1 MPRRYLS
8 FAFLL
13 ALGVLIVLRPS
24 GDADALDP
32 RLETAIALYRT
43 EGAEKALPVFVRL
56 AKEFADARQRRD
68 EMTAIHYIGES
79 HWRLGNFDDSRSEL
93 DLALSME
100 RKSGNRLAE
109 GKTLNVRG
117 LLEWDLGNYDAAMK
131 DFQAAGTIGHNV
143 GDKKLEGSSLNN
155 LSLVY
160 DELGRYD
167 VSLAQYKRVL
177 ALYREADFPRGEGDT
192 LGNIGGVH
200 LLLGRF
206 REALPYY
213 EQALA
218 ISEKLKSKPSISQ
231 DHGNIAL
238 CLVGLGEIDEAI
250 DHFNQ
255 AIELARQTGM
265 QQDEAYWLMGKAN
278 GVMQKGRYDQ
288 GLEYHRASLTIYEKI
303 GAQAEL
309 LEALHDMGR
318 LHLLLGDPDSA
329 ERDFRRALDLAKEI
343 GLPRGIT
350 QNLLAL
356 GDLQYRAERLDA
368 AGALYEEARQ
378 RAEDAKEQHRL
389 AESDLRL
396 ALVHRDQGKNNEA
409 STEIDRALDSARDI
423 DARALEAEALVARSD
438 LDRRQGR
445 NDEALAGF
453 NEAEKLLAQIGD
465 PELLWQIYYGQALTF
480 EAKNNIKA
488 AIDALTAAVRL
499 IEGVRNRLQEQRFRA
514 GYVED
519 KYEVYIELVRLQLG
533 QGLTAEAFSTAERL
547 RARSYA
553 EQLGGRSTSSLSKQ
567 DRQRET
573 ELRERIR
580 QLQRSLT
587 EEDNEGQPI
596 HRQEALG
603 TFSRELLV
611 AEQEYQSFLDDRGAG
626 RSAPA
631 SRGGMP
637 SASDIQA
644 RLDDNEAVVEY
655 VVGRERLMIFVL
667 TSHGVAARM
676 TPVRRVDLDSRI
688 ALLRDLTRRPGTD
701 RWLKPAA
708 SLSAALLQ
716 PIEKDGLLEGVE
728 HLYIVPHG
736 VLNYLPFALLPIR
749 GAADGPEA
757 GGLLLDRFTLA
768 QLPAAAVLL
777 NDGQVRSGPASM
789 LAVAPARSRLRF
801 APEEAKSIDALF
813 KPHSRLLIGDGATE
827 SEFKRLAG
835 DYRVLHLATHGSFNN
850 LNPLLSGLELE
861 ADNLDD
867 GLLQVHEVLD
877 LRLSADLVT
886 LSACDTALGS
896 GYFTEVPAGDD
907 FVGMTRAFLS
917 AGSESVLATLW
928 EVDDQASVRL
938 MHRFYARINSAVA
951 PRGVAAALARAQREL
966 HASSALHHPYYWA
979 PFVLVGTETR
989 IGPAKAQVAEKST

>member
-1 MPRRYLS
+1 MQRRYLS
-8 FAFLL
+8 LAFLL
-13 ALGVLIVLRPS
+13 ALGVLIILRPS
-24 GDADALDP
+24 SNADALDP
-32 RLETAIALYRT
+32 RLETAIALYRA
-43 EGAEKALPVFVRL
+43 EGAEKALPEFERL
-56 AKEFADARQRRD
+56 AKEFAAARQARD
-68 EMTAIHYIGES
+68 ERTAIHYIGES
-79 HWRLGNFDDSRSEL
+79 HWRLGTFDEARAQL
-93 DLALSME
+93 DRALALE
-100 RKSGNRLAE
+100 RKAGDRHAE

-117 LLEWDLGNYDAAMK
+117 LLEWDLGHYDAATK
-131 DFQAAGTIGHNV
+131 DFQAANTIGREV
-143 GDKKLEGSSLNN
+143 DDKKLEGSSLNN

-167 VSLAQYKRVL
+167 VSLAQYRRVL
-177 ALYREADFPRGEGDT
+177 ELYREADFPRGEGDT
-192 LGNIGGVH
+192 LGNIGGVY

-206 REALPYY
+206 RDALPYY

-218 ISEKLKSKPSISQ
+218 ISEKLKSKPSMGQ

-238 CLVGLGEIDEAI
+238 CLVGLGEIDEAL
-250 DHFNQ
+250 DHFNR

-278 GVMQKGRYDQ
+278 GLMQKGRYDQ
-288 GLEYHRASLTIYEKI
+288 GLEFHRASLTIYEQI

-329 ERDFRRALDLAKEI
+329 ERDFKRALDLATSI

-350 QNLLAL
+350 QNLIAL

-368 AGALYEEARQ
+368 AAAHYKEAQQ
-378 RAEDAKEQHRL
+378 RAEEAKEQHLL

-396 ALVHRDQGKNNEA
+396 ALVHREQGKDREA
-409 STEIDRALDSARDI
+409 TLEIERALDIARDI
-423 DARALEAEALVARSD
+423 DAPALEAEALYARAD
-438 LDRRQGR
+438 LERRRGR
-445 NDEALAGF
+445 NDEALQGF

-465 PELLWQIYYGQALTF
+465 PDLLWQIYYGQALTF
-480 EAKNNIKA
+480 EAKGNRKA

-499 IEGVRNRLQEQRFRA
+499 IESVRNRLQEQRFRA

-553 EQLGGRSTSSLSKQ
+553 EQLGGRSSSKLSDR
-567 DRQRET
+567 DRQKET

-580 QLQRSLT
+580 QLQRALT
-587 EEDNEGQPI
+587 DEDSEGLPI
-596 HRQEALG
+596 YRQEALG
-603 TFSRELLV
+603 AFSRDLLV
-611 AEQEYQSFLDDRGAG
+611 AEQDYQSFLDDRSSGTGSRA
-626 RSAPA
+626 RRDEIPTA
-631 SRGGMP
+631 SGV
-637 SASDIQA
+637 QA
-644 RLDDNEAVVEY
+644 RLDDDEAVIEY
-655 VVGRERLMIFVL
+655 VVGRENLMVFVV
-667 TSHGVAARM
+667 TARGVAAR
-676 TPVRRVDLDSRI
+676 TVPVRRVDLDSRI
-688 ALLRDLTRRPGTD
+688 ALLRDLTRRPETD

-708 SLSAALLQ
+708 SLSAALLE
-716 PIEKDGLLEGVE
+716 PLEQDEMLRGIE
-728 HLYIVPHG
+728 HLYVVPHG
-736 VLNYLPFALLPIR
+736 VLNYLPFALLPVR
-749 GAADGPEA
+749 GGHDATGTAP
-757 GGLLLDRFTLA
+757 LLIDRFTLA

-777 NDGQVRSGPASM
+777 NEGPVRSGPASM

-801 APEEAKSIDALF
+801 APEEARSIDALF
-813 KPHSRLLIGDGATE
+813 KPHSRLLVGDSATE
-827 SEFKRLAG
+827 SQFKKLAG
-835 DYRVLHLATHGSFNN
+835 GYRVLHLATHGSFNK

-861 ADNLDD
+861 ADDIDD

-896 GYFTEVPAGDD
+896 GYFAEVPAGDE

-928 EVDDQASVRL
+928 EVDDQASIRL
-938 MHRFYARINSAVA
+938 MQRFYERLNSTADRGDVA
-951 PRGVAAALARAQREL
+951 DALAGAQREL
-966 HASSALHHPYYWA
+966 HASRALRHPYYWA
-979 PFVLVGTETR
+979 PFVIVGTESRTGLAR
-989 IGPAKAQVAEKST
+989 MQVAEKST